1 MGCLPDAADQVVALL
16 QQPPDRFGIQR
27 SRWRLQDLRQ
37 VVPAL
42 QHYSLSGI
50 SSLLVRLGI
59 RHKRGRLRVHSPD
72 PAYQVKLAQLA
83 EASQAAQTDAA
94 QVVLCFADEYSLYR
108 QPTLA
113 GRLARQ
119 GVEPCADLSLRPNR
133 YHRYSAALNVVTGQV
148 TWIDAPSMTIPNLV
162 HFLQV
167 LRTAYPTQTLVLAWD
182 NWPVHKTKRVLAAAD
197 QLDVTLLW
205 LPTYAPWT
213 NPIEKLWRWLKQ
225 TLVHHHHYA
234 DHPDVLQQQVA
245 TFLDQFASGSEEL
258 LRYVG
263 LLPN

>member
-1 MGCLPDAADQVVALL
+1 VGCLPEAADQVVEILH
-16 QQPPDRFGIQR
+16 QPPDRFGIAR

-42 QHYSLSGI
+42 QHYSLPGI
-50 SSLLVRLGI
+50 STLLVRLGI

-72 PAYQVKLAQLA
+72 PAYHAKLERIT
-83 EASQAAQTDAA
+83 EASQAAHADPD
-94 QVVLCFADEYSLYR
+94 QVVLCCADEYSLYR

-113 GRLARQ
+113 GCFARQ

-133 YHRYSAALNVVTGQV
+133 YHRYSAALNVVTGQL
-148 TWIDAPSMTIPNLV
+148 TWIDGPRMSVPNLV
-162 HFLQV
+162 RFLQA
-167 LRTAYPTQTLVLAWD
+167 LRAAYPTQTLFLAWD
-182 NWPVHKTKRVLAAAD
+182 NWPVHKHHRVLAAAE
-197 QLDVTLLW
+197 QLEVTLLW

-234 DHPDVLQQQVA
+234 DRPDVLQQQVA
-245 TFLDQFASGSEEL
+245 TFLDQFDCGSEDL
-258 LRYVG
+258 LHYVG